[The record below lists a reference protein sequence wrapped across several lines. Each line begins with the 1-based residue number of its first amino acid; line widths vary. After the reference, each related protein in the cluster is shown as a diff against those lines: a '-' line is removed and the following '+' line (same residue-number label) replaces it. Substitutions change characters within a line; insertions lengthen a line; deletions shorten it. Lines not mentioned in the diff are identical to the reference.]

1 MATDDCTLGSPEAIV
16 IDGANG
22 VTQAPRQHFPQ
33 AAQEFGIALLAVLVA
48 LTLRRFA
55 ARWVPLVLVA
65 LAVPGFLHVFVWRG
79 DAPVKRRELSREV
92 SETMA
97 EFARVAPWPS
107 ARVNVAYE
115 EDDVLFPLLRYARP
129 TREAFDGG
137 TPLDVV
143 GTNLQMTCAEKSG
156 RIVCGDTP

>member
-22 VTQAPRQHFPQ
+22 VTQAPRQHFPH
-33 AAQEFGIALLAVLVA
+33 AAQEFSVAVLAVLVA
-48 LTLRRFA
+48 LVLRRVA
-55 ARWVPLVLVA
+55 SRWVPVLLVA
-65 LAVPGFLHVFVWRG
+65 LAVPGFLHVFAWRG
-79 DAPVKRRELSREV
+79 DAPGKRSELSREV
-92 SETMA
+92 RETMA

-107 ARVNVAYE
+107 ARVNVTYE

-129 TREAFDGG
+129 TREVFDGG
-137 TPLDVV
+137 TALEVV
-143 GTNLQMTCAEKSG
+143 GTNLQMTCAEKAV